1 MQPEDVLWRIIDRL
15 EETKEMLDQSIS
27 TLHPKKDKDVIDAIA
42 EVEQLTHT
50 QLNIC
55 RRIQR
60 RLERYG

>member
-1 MQPEDVLWRIIDRL
+1 MNPEDIVWRVIDRL
-15 EETKEMLDQSIS
+15 EENKQILEQSMES
-27 TLHPKKDKDVIDAIA
+27 LHPKHDKDVIDALT

-60 RLERYG
+60 RLERT